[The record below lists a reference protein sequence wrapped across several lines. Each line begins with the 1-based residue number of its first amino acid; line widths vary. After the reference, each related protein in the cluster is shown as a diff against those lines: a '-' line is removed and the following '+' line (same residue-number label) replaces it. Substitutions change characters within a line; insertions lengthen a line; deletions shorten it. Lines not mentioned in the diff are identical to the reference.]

1 MTKPE
6 HFSYRIV
13 RDASQPVIVTANAY
27 RMPLDTPA
35 DYARATL
42 AAAASAAAPGGAP
55 PGRDGPRQGRDDA
68 RRVLLDHIQYY
79 AFLAELTQ
87 RVRAAVHPDTRL
99 FFEVCA
105 PHFAALPAALLAP
118 HVLLGVDLYDEALRD
133 AADGAPVVWFADRIA
148 RDLDFAGGNTLR
160 CALWPARMAGA
171 LDALLRRAWPAYG
184 VRIEADPAASAV
196 SRRCSHSAQSGA
208 AARPGRR

>member
-1 MTKPE
+1 MTRPE

-13 RDASQPVIVTANAY
+13 RDASRPVVVAANAY

-42 AAAASAAAPGGAP
+42 AADAGAAAPGNAP
-55 PGRDGPRQGRDDA
+55 PGRDDA
-68 RRVLLDHIQYY
+68 RRVLLDHVQYY
-79 AFLAELTQ
+79 AFLADLTQ
-87 RVRAAVHPDTRL
+87 RVRAAVHPDARL

-105 PHFAALPAALLAP
+105 PHFAPLPAALLAP
-118 HVLLGVDLYDEALRD
+118 HVLLGVDLYGEALRD
-133 AADGAPVVWFADRIA
+133 AADGAPVVWFADRIT

-184 VRIEADPAASAV
+184 MRIEADPGAPATPAA